1 MIGLNRPKGINIKNN
16 IELDYLRQSGKMLKS
31 VKKIIKNNIQEGITT
46 KELDYIAEKEILNL
60 GDTSAGQ
67 KLSNSIN
74 KIRSIHDEHNINY

>member
-16 IELDYLRQSGKMLKS
+16 IELNYLRQSGNMLKS

-60 GDTSAGQ
+60 L
-67 KLSNSIN
+67 K
-74 KIRSIHDEHNINY
+74 